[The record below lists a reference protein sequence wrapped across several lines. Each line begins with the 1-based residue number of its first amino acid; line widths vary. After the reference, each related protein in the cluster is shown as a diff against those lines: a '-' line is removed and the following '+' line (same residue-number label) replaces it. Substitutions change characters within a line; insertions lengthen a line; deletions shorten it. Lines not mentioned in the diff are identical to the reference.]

1 MEEIFTLITRDSIA
15 CQTKQRV
22 GRTVLKNWLKIY
34 IQEQRAKYSQDFW
47 GGVNGGS
54 LRYQRDR
61 QG

>member
-1 MEEIFTLITRDSIA
+1 MKEKFTLITRDSIA

-22 GRTVLKNWLKIY
+22 GRTVLKNLLKIY
-34 IQEQRAKYSQDFW
+34 IQEQRAKNSQDFW

-54 LRYQRDR
+54 LRQQRDR